1 MMNPAISIDERLARI
16 RLNAF
21 LYLRADW
28 LQRLI
33 DIFGSAQEILRQDA
47 QTLSERGGLSL
58 STAANL
64 LKEAFSI
71 DPQQEWDNTAK
82 LGGRIYVPEDE
93 SYPQALRNCKEAPI
107 ALYVLGNLPT
117 GTQACVGMVGTRKI
131 TPYGR
136 RVANKLA
143 EELSEA
149 GAIIVSGLAR
159 GVDSTCHAAAV
170 RLKKPTVGVIGTGI
184 GRCYP
189 PENRELEKAI
199 LTYGGAVVSELPFNR
214 PPNAFHFPR
223 RNRIIAALSQPVVV
237 VEGENK
243 SGALITAKLALEM
256 GKDVLAVPGPIDS
269 PQSAGPNSLIR
280 DGAGVVTSV
289 ADILD
294 YIPQQ
299 CRFGLDAHFFE
310 RPSDAPAKPEEKLTA
325 REQEVMQVVSD
336 GQLSLDQIAETLK
349 AGVPEAAALL
359 FELEVKGFLACEN
372 GLYSKS
378 KF

>member
-1 MMNPAISIDERLARI
+1 MNSRVSADERLARI

-33 DIFGSAQEILRQDA
+33 DIFGSAQEILKQDA
-47 QTLSERGGLSL
+47 QTLAQKSGLNI

-71 DPQQEWDNTAK
+71 DPQKEWDNTAK
-82 LGGRIYVPEDE
+82 LGGHIYVIEDE
-93 SYPQALRNCKEAPI
+93 EYPQSLRNCKEAPI
-107 ALYVLGNLPT
+107 ALYAMGQLPT
-117 GTQACVGMVGTRKI
+117 DTQACVGMVGTRKI

-136 RVANKLA
+136 RVAEKLA
-143 EELSEA
+143 TELTEC
-149 GAIIVSGLAR
+149 GAIVVSGLAR
-159 GVDSTCHAAAV
+159 GVDSACHAAAV
-170 RLKKPTVGVIGTGI
+170 RLKKPTIGVIGTGI

-189 PENRELEKAI
+189 PENRTLEKAI
-199 LTYGGAVVSELPFNR
+199 LQYGGAVVSELPFDR

-237 VEGENK
+237 IEGEVK
-243 SGALITAKLALEM
+243 SGALITAKLALEQ

-269 PQSAGPNSLIR
+269 LASGGPNSLIKQ
-280 DGAGVVTSV
+280 GAGVVTTV
-289 ADILD
+289 TDILD

-299 CRFGLDAHFFE
+299 QRFGLDMRFFE
-310 RPSDAPAKPEEKLTA
+310 HTQETSQKPEEELTD
-325 REQEVMQVVSD
+325 RQKQVMHAVAD
-336 GQLSLDQIAETLK
+336 GQLSLDQVALAIEAD
-349 AGVPEAAALL
+349 VPETASLL

-372 GLYSKS
+372 GLYSKN

>member
-1 MMNPAISIDERLARI
+1 MNPHISTEERLARI

-28 LQRLI
+28 LQHLI
-33 DIFGSAQEILRQDA
+33 DIFGSAQEILKQDER
-47 QTLSERGGLSL
+47 TLSEQGGLNI

-64 LKEAFSI
+64 LKEAFAV

-82 LGGRIYVPEDE
+82 LGGHIYLMEDE
-93 SYPQALRNCKEAPI
+93 EYPQSLRNCKEAPL
-107 ALYVLGNLPT
+107 ALYVLGHLPAE
-117 GTQACVGMVGTRKI
+117 TQACVGMVGTRKI

-136 RVANKLA
+136 RVAEKLA
-143 EELSEA
+143 SELTEC
-149 GAIIVSGLAR
+149 GVVVVSGPAR
-159 GVDSTCHAAAV
+159 GVDSACHTAAV
-170 RLKKPTVGVIGTGI
+170 RLKKPTIGVIGTGI

-189 PENRELEKAI
+189 PENRQLEKAI
-199 LTYGGAVVSELPFNR
+199 LQYGGAVVSELPFNR

-237 VEGENK
+237 IEGETK

-269 PQSAGPNSLIR
+269 PQSAGPNALVR
-280 DGAGVVTSV
+280 DGAGVVTAV

-299 CRFGLDAHFFE
+299 CRFGLDARFFE
-310 RPSDAPAKPEEKLTA
+310 RPSNTPEKPEEKLSE
-325 REQEVMQVVSD
+325 REQQVMHAIAD
-336 GQLSLDQIAETLK
+336 GQLSLDQIAL
-349 AGVPEAAALL
+349 AIGADVPEVSALL
-359 FELEVKGFLACEN
+359 FELEVKGFLSCEN

>member
-1 MMNPAISIDERLARI
+1 MSISTAERLARI

-21 LYLRADW
+21 LYFRADW
-28 LQRLI
+28 LQRLV
-33 DIFGSAQEILRQDA
+33 DIFGSAEEILKQNAD
-47 QTLSERGGLSL
+47 TLVREANVNP

-71 DPQQEWDNTAK
+71 NPQEEWDKTEK
-82 LGGRIYVPEDE
+82 IGGRILVPEDE
-93 SYPQALRNCKEAPI
+93 EYPQSLRNCKEAPI
-107 ALYVLGNLPT
+107 VIYVLGKLPAEN
-117 GTQACVGMVGTRKI
+117 QACVGLVGTRKI

-136 RVANKLA
+136 RAASKLA
-143 EELSEA
+143 TDLA
-149 GAIIVSGLAR
+149 QCGVTIVSGLAR
-159 GVDSTCHAAAV
+159 GIDSICHAAAV
-170 RLKKPTVGVIGTGI
+170 KLNKPTIGVIGTGI

-189 PENRELEKAI
+189 PENRELEKA
-199 LTYGGAVVSELPFNR
+199 LLACGGTVISELPFNK

-223 RNRIIAALSQPVVV
+223 RNRLIAALSQPVVV
-237 VEGENK
+237 IEGEVK
-243 SGALITAKLALEM
+243 SGALITAKLALEQ

-269 PQSAGPNSLIR
+269 LQSGGPNSLIR
-280 DGAGVVTSV
+280 EGAGVVTCV

-299 CRFGLDAHFFE
+299 SRFGLDPQFFE
-310 RPSDAPAKPEEKLTA
+310 HTQQTPAKPEEQLTP
-325 REQEVMQVVSD
+325 REQEVMHAVAD
-336 GQLSLDQIAETLK
+336 GQASLDQIALALK
-349 AGVPEAAALL
+349 ADVPETASLL

>member
-1 MMNPAISIDERLARI
+1 MNTSIPFEERAARI

-21 LYLRADW
+21 LYFRADW

-33 DIFGSAQEILRQDA
+33 EIFGSAQNILKQDA
-47 QTLSERGGLSL
+47 VTLAKEANLNPQ
-58 STAANL
+58 TAAHL
-64 LKEAFSI
+64 LKEAFAVN
-71 DPQQEWDNTAK
+71 PQEEWDKTEK
-82 LGGRIYVPEDE
+82 LGGHIYIPEDE
-93 SYPQALRNCKEAPI
+93 EYPQSLRNCKEAPI
-107 ALYVLGNLPT
+107 ALYVLGKLPAENT
-117 GTQACVGMVGTRKI
+117 ACVAMVGTRKI

-136 RVANKLA
+136 RVARQLA
-143 EELSEA
+143 TQLTQC
-149 GAIIVSGLAR
+149 GVTVVSGLAR
-159 GVDSTCHAAAV
+159 GIDSVCHTAAV
-170 RLKKPTVGVIGTGI
+170 ELKKPTIAVIGTGV

-189 PENRELEKAI
+189 AENRSLEKAI
-199 LTYGGAVVSELPFNR
+199 LEYGGAVLSELPFNR

-223 RNRIIAALSQPVVV
+223 RNRIIAALAQPVVI
-237 VEGENK
+237 VEGETK

-269 PQSAGPNSLIR
+269 PTSGGPNSLVK

-299 CRFGLDAHFFE
+299 YRFGLDPHFFTH
-310 RPSDAPAKPEEKLTA
+310 PADVPAKPEEQLPP
-325 REQEVMQVVSD
+325 RERQVMQLVAGD
-336 GQLSLDQIAETLK
+336 QLSLDQIAQGLQ
-349 AGVPEAAALL
+349 ADVPETAQLL
-359 FELEVKGFLACEN
+359 FELEVKGFLSCEN